1 MTQTNRMVSPS
12 TGEMPK
18 GQRGSVSMNFI
29 GIRRQEI
36 KLINFLTEWL
46 KGDHTERQIVLMI
59 SLMVGVCTGL
69 TAFVL
74 KWLIEEVKT
83 LLTSELAVENM
94 NLLYLVFPAVGI
106 LLSLL
111 FVNYIVRGDI
121 SHGVTKIL
129 YAMSRGRSRIKSHN
143 RWSSVI
149 ASAITIGMGG
159 SVGAEAPIVLTG
171 AAWGSDLGKR
181 FHLPPKTLML
191 LVGCG
196 AAGAVSGVFKA
207 PIAGLV
213 FVLEVLMLDLSFSSL
228 LPLLV
233 TSITSVCVS
242 YAFYGTEPLFDFS
255 LNKAFSIDII
265 PGCIVLGIAC
275 GLVSLYFTRAMNWF
289 EGIFA
294 RIQKK
299 RYKFLLGAVVLGVLI
314 YFFPVMYGEG
324 YDVINQLINEAP
336 EKEIM
341 HNTIFYGNESNL
353 LIYLG
358 LVLLLKVFAT
368 TATNGGGGCGGVF
381 APSLFLG
388 CIAGFIFANLW
399 DMGFGLTMGDSCYVS
414 PKNCGLYGMAGL
426 MSGVMHAPLTGIFL
440 IAELTGGYDLF
451 VPLMIVSAVSYLTIN
466 LFEPHSI
473 YAMRLAR
480 KGQLLTHDKDNAI
493 LTVLNLE
500 SLIERD
506 YQPIT
511 VDMPFNKF
519 VSTIAKS
526 HRNIFPVVASS
537 GKLLGVVSL
546 DSVRLYIFRPEL
558 YRQYTAG
565 QFMKDP
571 PAVLLVN
578 DSPKVAIE
586 KFKETK
592 AWNLPVVDEEHHYLG
607 FVSRSGLFTSYRETL
622 IKFSQE

>member
-1 MTQTNRMVSPS
+1 MLS
-12 TGEMPK
+12 
-18 GQRGSVSMNFI
+18 
-29 GIRRQEI
+29 
-36 KLINFLTEWL
+36 LI
-46 KGDHTERQIVLMI
+46 
-59 SLMVGVCTGL
+59 VGLCTGL

-74 KWLIEEVKT
+74 KSLIEEIKH
-83 LLTSELAVENM
+83 LLTSGFGVEDA

-106 LLSLL
+106 LITML
-111 FVNYIVRGDI
+111 FVRYIVRGDI

-143 RWSSVI
+143 RWSSII
-149 ASAITIGMGG
+149 ASAITIGFGG

-242 YAFYGTEPLFDFS
+242 YAFYGTAPQFDFNLS
-255 LNKAFSIDII
+255 KAFTIDII
-265 PGCIVLGIAC
+265 PGCILLGVAC

-294 RIQKK
+294 RISKK
-299 RYKFLLGAVVLGVLI
+299 RYKFLLGALVLGIMI

-324 YDVINQLINEAP
+324 YDVINQLINNAP
-336 EKEIM
+336 PGDIM
-341 HNTIFYGNESNL
+341 HNTFFFGDESNL
-353 LIYLG
+353 LIYLS
-358 LVLLLKVFAT
+358 LVLFFKVFAT
-368 TATNGGGGCGGVF
+368 TATNGGGGCGGTF

-388 CIAGFIFANLW
+388 CIAGFVFANLW
-399 DMGFGLTMGDSCYVS
+399 DIILGLGTGQTCYLS
-414 PKNCGLYGMAGL
+414 AKNCGLYGMAGL

-451 VPLMIVSAVSYLTIN
+451 VPLMIVSVVSYLTIN
-466 LFEPHSI
+466 IFEPHSI

-480 KGQLLTHDKDNAI
+480 RGQLLTHDKDNAI

-500 SLIERD
+500 SLLEKD
-506 YQPIT
+506 YKPVT
-511 VDMPFNKF
+511 ADMPLEKF
-519 VSTIAKS
+519 VVTISKS
-526 HRNIFPVVASS
+526 HRNIFPVID
-537 GKLLGVVSL
+537 GGGRFKGVVSL
-546 DSVRLYIFRPEL
+546 DSVRLYMFRPEL
-558 YRQYTAG
+558 YNQYTVG
-565 QFMKDP
+565 SFMKDP
-571 PAVLLVN
+571 PAILSSA
-578 DSPKVAIE
+578 DSLKVVAT
-586 KFKETK
+586 KFEDTK
-592 AWNLPVVDEEHHYLG
+592 AWNLPVVDDENHYLG

-622 IKFSQE
+622 LKFSQE